1 MMPCKPGDG
10 DCQEKESGDC
20 TGIVTGHGTGGR
32 SLYQGSSG
40 LTGTAGW
47 VMVKGLR
54 QTAVESVE
62 GGSVPA
68 LPRVVEE
75 GGHCWTS
82 SQVGASLVLGDDR
95 PARWHCARPFRV

>member
-10 DCQEKESGDC
+10 DCQKESGDC

-47 VMVKGLR
+47 VMLQVLR
-54 QTAVESVE
+54 QMAVE
-62 GGSVPA
+62 
-68 LPRVVEE
+68 
-75 GGHCWTS
+75 
-82 SQVGASLVLGDDR
+82 
-95 PARWHCARPFRV
+95 